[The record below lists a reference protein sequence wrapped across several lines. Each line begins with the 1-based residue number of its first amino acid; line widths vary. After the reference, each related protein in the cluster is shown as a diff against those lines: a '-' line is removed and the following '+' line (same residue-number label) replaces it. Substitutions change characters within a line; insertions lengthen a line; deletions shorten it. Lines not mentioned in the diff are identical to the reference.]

1 MKNPT
6 NSMASLSLGGTG
18 TVRGLHATRK
28 DRQYF
33 VVLCGILVALNLFTF
48 LYHLSAVSV
57 FNTAGYAVGVVL
69 LAYSVRVA
77 IVTRSNDPA
86 GRVYLTCAC
95 LVTFLGVLY
104 NWPAVQPVDIL
115 KYLSIYIFYAAGR
128 ASGGP
133 VRPVELRCIY
143 VLAAL
148 PIVFLLGGSSKIYDS
163 DSIAY
168 LPNAN
173 TMVLYYSA
181 MLFAIAP
188 LYGNYVILLQFINAA
203 VMNKIGAIV
212 ATVVAV
218 GMWVVFPLRRES
230 IIGLILVGIAGV
242 IALVLGAFDRAIG
255 AFEGLM
261 FVYRLDPSTVASMS
275 YKELVHLTGSTDLSG
290 FFRLIHW
297 TNIWDLYSDG
307 GVGTWLLGYGPGQT
321 VPLTYAEL
329 VPHNDYLRILAEYG
343 VINLMIFA
351 GFLVHVRRGLATG
364 GTQVLFIVLC
374 VYFFSENLL
383 DNFTSMALYFA
394 YAGRAAAASD
404 GEAVKARW
412 KHKALARNPAAR

>member
-1 MKNPT
+1 MENPT

-18 TVRGLHATRK
+18 IVRGLHATRK

-48 LYHLSAVSV
+48 LYHLSAVSI
-57 FNTAGYAVGVVL
+57 FNTAGYVVSVVL

-77 IVTRSNDPA
+77 IGTRSNDPA
-86 GRVYLTCAC
+86 GRVYLASAC
-95 LVTFLGVLY
+95 VMTFLGVLY
-104 NWPAVQPVDIL
+104 NWPAVQAVDIL

-173 TMVLYYSA
+173 TAVLYYSA
-181 MLFAIAP
+181 ILFAIAP
-188 LYGNYVILLQFINAA
+188 VYGNYVILLQFINAA

-218 GMWVVFPLRRES
+218 GMWVVFPLRKET
-230 IIGLILVGIAGV
+230 IIGLMLVGVAGV
-242 IALVLGAFDRAIG
+242 IALVMGAFDRAIG

-261 FVYRLDPSTVASMS
+261 FVYRLEPSTVASMS

-297 TNIWDLYSDG
+297 SNIWDLYSG
-307 GVGTWLLGYGPGQT
+307 GGIGTWIFGYGPGQT

-329 VPHNDYLRILAEYG
+329 VPHNDYLHILAEYG
-343 VINLMIFA
+343 VFNLIIFA

-364 GTQVLFIVLC
+364 GTQVLFVVLC

-394 YAGRAAAASD
+394 YAGRVAAASD
-404 GEAVKARW
+404 EDFEMAAW
-412 KHKALARNPAAR
+412 KRKVIARNLAVR